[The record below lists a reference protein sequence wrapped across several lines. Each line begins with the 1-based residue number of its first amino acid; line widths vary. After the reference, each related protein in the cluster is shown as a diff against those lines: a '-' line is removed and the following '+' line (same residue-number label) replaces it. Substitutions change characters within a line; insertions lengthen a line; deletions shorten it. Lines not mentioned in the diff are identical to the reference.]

1 MKGVSV
7 MRSLF
12 NKKQAQNLTGV
23 SSERV
28 KLLVSEKLGDTE
40 QVYAKPKYKK
50 ASVAIILAA
59 TLCITT
65 AIAANS
71 SWLIHYIF
79 NDKVPDKILAEI
91 ENITQSMSYKNY
103 TITVE
108 QALFGKSTAYLIV
121 SVEAKTSEDF
131 QKMGD
136 NSDDFIEFIYD
147 LGITYMYEG
156 EKSEWSID
164 YGLPELDNG
173 RKKYIAVEYMDENPK
188 NSDFLVYANP
198 NDEPDLYIRI
208 PVKNMIKTVD
218 FKIDQ
223 KVSNAVL
230 DCIGSYNM
238 KNSLDDVKTDLIVTD
253 FSISSLDFTMNYK
266 TNGKFGQP
274 IGLIA
279 FMMNDGSIYGQGEL
293 LQCNMCKFLDDNENY
308 CYFKFNNLE
317 LSSNIKAV
325 IIDKTVYPLDKSE
338 PYKLKE
344 DILFKPFIADYIPFP
359 DKNYGSGLS
368 INDVCEKIGA
378 NFSFD
383 EKAQT
388 VSITYKGKT
397 SILNIG
403 TTNIKFPLTGTETQV
418 ITDIVGEDIVCDR
431 LSQIIGF
438 NTVYINFD
446 EQSKNGDLYIAP

>member
-198 NDEPDLYIRI
+198 NVEPDLYIRI

-230 DCIGSYNM
+230 DCHR
-238 KNSLDDVKTDLIVTD
+238 
-253 FSISSLDFTMNYK
+253 
-266 TNGKFGQP
+266 
-274 IGLIA
+274 
-279 FMMNDGSIYGQGEL
+279 
-293 LQCNMCKFLDDNENY
+293 FL
-308 CYFKFNNLE
+308 
-317 LSSNIKAV
+317 
-325 IIDKTVYPLDKSE
+325 
-338 PYKLKE
+338 
-344 DILFKPFIADYIPFP
+344 
-359 DKNYGSGLS
+359 
-368 INDVCEKIGA
+368 
-378 NFSFD
+378 
-383 EKAQT
+383 
-388 VSITYKGKT
+388 
-397 SILNIG
+397 
-403 TTNIKFPLTGTETQV
+403 
-418 ITDIVGEDIVCDR
+418 
-431 LSQIIGF
+431 
-438 NTVYINFD
+438 
-446 EQSKNGDLYIAP
+446 

>member
-12 NKKQAQNLTGV
+12 NKKQAEKLTGV

-40 QVYAKPKYKK
+40 QVYTKTKYKK
-50 ASVAIILAA
+50 AAVAIILAA
-59 TLCITT
+59 VLCVTT

-79 NDKVPDKILAEI
+79 NDKAPDKILAEI
-91 ENITQSMSYKNY
+91 ENINQSMSYKNY
-103 TITVE
+103 IITVE

-121 SVEAKTSEDF
+121 SVEAKTAEDF
-131 QKMGD
+131 EKMGNTPD
-136 NSDDFIEFIYD
+136 GFIEFIYD

-156 EKSEWSID
+156 ENSEWSID
-164 YGLPELDNG
+164 YGLPELDND

-198 NDEPDLYIRI
+198 NDEPNLYIRI
-208 PVKNMIKTVD
+208 PVKNMIKAVD
-218 FKIDQ
+218 FKTNQ

-230 DCIGSYNM
+230 DCTGSYNM
-238 KNSLDDVKTDLIVTD
+238 KNSIDDIKTDLIVTD

-266 TNGKFGQP
+266 TNGKFGKP

-338 PYKLKE
+338 PYKLEE
-344 DILFKPFIADYIPFP
+344 DISFKPFIADYIPFS

-368 INDVCEKIGA
+368 VNDVCEKIGA

-431 LSQIIGF
+431 LYQVIGF
-438 NTVYINFD
+438 DTVYINFD
-446 EQSKNGDLYIAP
+446 EQGKNGDLYIAP

>member
-1 MKGVSV
+1 

-12 NKKQAQNLTGV
+12 NKKQAEKLTGV

-40 QVYAKPKYKK
+40 QVYTKTKYKK
-50 ASVAIILAA
+50 AAVAIILAA
-59 TLCITT
+59 VLCVTT

-79 NDKVPDKILAEI
+79 NDKAPDKILAEI
-91 ENITQSMSYKNY
+91 ENINQSMSYKNY
-103 TITVE
+103 IITVE

-121 SVEAKTSEDF
+121 SVEAKTAEDF
-131 QKMGD
+131 EKMGNTPD
-136 NSDDFIEFIYD
+136 GFIEFIYD

-156 EKSEWSID
+156 ENSEWSID
-164 YGLPELDNG
+164 YGLPELDND

-198 NDEPDLYIRI
+198 NDEPNLYIRI
-208 PVKNMIKTVD
+208 PVKNMIKAVD
-218 FKIDQ
+218 FKTNQ

-230 DCIGSYNM
+230 DCTGSYNM
-238 KNSLDDVKTDLIVTD
+238 KNSIDDIKTDLIVTD

-266 TNGKFGQP
+266 TNGKFGKP

-338 PYKLKE
+338 PYKLEE
-344 DILFKPFIADYIPFP
+344 DISFKPFIADYIPFS

-368 INDVCEKIGA
+368 VNDVCEKIGA

-431 LSQIIGF
+431 LYQVIGF
-438 NTVYINFD
+438 DTVYINFD
-446 EQSKNGDLYIAP
+446 EQGKNGDLYIAP

>member
-1 MKGVSV
+1 
-7 MRSLF
+7 MRNLF
-12 NKKQAQNLTGV
+12 NKKQAEQLTGV

-28 KLLVSEKLGDTE
+28 KLLVSEKLGE
-40 QVYAKPKYKK
+40 EIYKK
-50 ASVAIILAA
+50 PRYKKKATIAIILAA
-59 TLCITT
+59 ALCITT

-79 NDKVPDKILAEI
+79 NDKAPDKILAEI
-91 ENITQSMSYKNY
+91 ENINQSMSYKNY
-103 TITVE
+103 IITVE

-121 SVEAKTSEDF
+121 SVEAKTDDDF

-156 EKSEWSID
+156 ENSEWSID
-164 YGLPELDNG
+164 YSLPELDNG
-173 RKKYIAVEYMDENPK
+173 RKKYIVVEYMDENPK

-230 DCIGSYNM
+230 DCTGSYNM
-238 KNSLDDVKTDLIVTD
+238 KNSLDDIKTDLIVTD
-253 FSISSLDFTMNYK
+253 FSISSLDFTVNYK

-279 FMMNDGSIYGQGEL
+279 FMMNDGSIYGQGE
-293 LQCNMCKFLDDNENY
+293 FLDYNEHKTIADY
-308 CYFKFNNLE
+308 EQYIFTFKNIMEFD
-317 LSSNIKAV
+317 NIKAI
-325 IIDKTVYPLDKSE
+325 IIDKTVYPLDKSK
-338 PYKLKE
+338 PYKLDK
-344 DILFKPFIADYIPFP
+344 DMLFKPFISDGIGRTHGGFAP
-359 DKNYGSGLS
+359 S
-368 INDVCEKIGA
+368 IEDVCEKIGA
-378 NFSFD
+378 HFSFD

-388 VSITYKGKT
+388 VTITYNGKT
-397 SILNIG
+397 TTLNIG
-403 TTNIKFPLTGTETQV
+403 TTNIKFANRATETEI
-418 ITDIVGEDIVCDR
+418 ITEIMGENIICNNLDDILGIE
-431 LSQIIGF
+431 F
-438 NTVYINFD
+438 MYINFN
-446 EQSKNGDLYIAP
+446 EQGQNGDFYIAP

>member
-1 MKGVSV
+1 

-12 NKKQAQNLTGV
+12 NKKQAEKLTGV

-28 KLLVSEKLGDTE
+28 KLLVSEKLEDTE
-40 QVYAKPKYKK
+40 QVYTKPKYKK
-50 ASVAIILAA
+50 AAVAIILAA
-59 TLCITT
+59 ALGITT

-79 NDKVPDKILAEI
+79 NDKAPDKILAEI
-91 ENITQSMSYKNY
+91 ENINQSMSYKNY
-103 TITVE
+103 IITVE

-121 SVEAKTSEDF
+121 SVEAKTAEDF
-131 QKMGD
+131 EKMGNTPD
-136 NSDDFIEFIYD
+136 GFIEFIYD

-156 EKSEWSID
+156 ENSEWSID
-164 YGLPELDNG
+164 YGLPELDND

-198 NDEPDLYIRI
+198 NDEPNLYIRI
-208 PVKNMIKTVD
+208 PVKNMIKAVD
-218 FKIDQ
+218 FKTNQ

-230 DCIGSYNM
+230 DCTGSYNM
-238 KNSLDDVKTDLIVTD
+238 KNSIDDIKTDLIVTD

-266 TNGKFGQP
+266 TTGKFGQP

-338 PYKLKE
+338 PYKLEE
-344 DILFKPFIADYIPFP
+344 DILFKPFIADYIPFS

-368 INDVCEKIGA
+368 VNDVCEKIGA

-403 TTNIKFPLTGTETQV
+403 TTNIKFSLTGTETQV

-431 LSQIIGF
+431 LYQVIGF
-438 NTVYINFD
+438 DTVYINFD
-446 EQSKNGDLYIAP
+446 EQGKNGDLYIAP